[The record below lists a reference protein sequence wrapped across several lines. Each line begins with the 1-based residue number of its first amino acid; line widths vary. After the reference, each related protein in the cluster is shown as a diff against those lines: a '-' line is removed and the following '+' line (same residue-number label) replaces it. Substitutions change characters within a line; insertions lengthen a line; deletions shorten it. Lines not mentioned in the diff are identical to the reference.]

1 MTVNMNGHRT
11 TRTQIVRISAGATGR
26 PREAEMYAEERQNA
40 IAQRV
45 AAEGR
50 MSVTAL
56 AAEFAVTTETV
67 RRDLSGLERRGL
79 VRRVHGGVV
88 PADALHVIEAGVAD
102 RSRTRTAE
110 KERIARLAVR
120 YLPSPGSTVLLDA
133 GTTTAALAAALPP
146 AHRLVVVTHSV
157 PIAARL
163 AGLPQLDLHL
173 LPGRVRPQTLA
184 AVGPETVVHLERL
197 RVDVAFVGANGIS
210 TAHGLSTP
218 DAEEAAVKRSLVAAA
233 RSVVA
238 LADGTKVG
246 EEHTRKFAEL
256 DEVDALVTT
265 TDADPGELAALRAT
279 GLEVDLA

>member
-1 MTVNMNGHRT
+1 
-11 TRTQIVRISAGATGR
+11 
-26 PREAEMYAEERQNA
+26 MYAEERQNA

-50 MSVTAL
+50 LSVTAL
-56 AAEFAVTTETV
+56 AAEFEVTTETV

-210 TAHGLSTP
+210 TDHGLSTP

-265 TDADPGELAALRAT
+265 TDADPDELAALRAT
-279 GLEVDLA
+279 GLEVDVA